1 MSGRLAAT
9 ETDYPAATPRN
20 LYRRCQE
27 RLAYDFTAKV
37 PLAFRPC
44 RIQSGHRRNRVA
56 GFPPTARQSSRV
68 PGTAGWTNLDSRLLT
83 RCPRLSGHAL
93 YTMMAW
99 SGWRVWSAPASV
111 DRSPRPAPVVLS
123 TLPNAEWSKLFFGQ
137 HRPDLALA
145 DLVVLE
151 AYVLGYIAAARKVDR
166 AASQAFIP
174 YAWVA
179 FAGLL
184 NAE

>member
-1 MSGRLAAT
+1 
-9 ETDYPAATPRN
+9 
-20 LYRRCQE
+20 
-27 RLAYDFTAKV
+27 
-37 PLAFRPC
+37 
-44 RIQSGHRRNRVA
+44 
-56 GFPPTARQSSRV
+56 
-68 PGTAGWTNLDSRLLT
+68 
-83 RCPRLSGHAL
+83 
-93 YTMMAW
+93 MMAW

-111 DRSPRPAPVVLS
+111 DCSRALRLWFSQLSPH
-123 TLPNAEWSKLFFGQ
+123 AEWTKLLFGG

-151 AYVLGYIAAARKVDR
+151 AYVLGYMAAARKVGR

-174 YAWVA
+174 YAAWVA

>member
-1 MSGRLAAT
+1 MLIHDDGVVRMAGL
-9 ETDYPAATPRN
+9 
-20 LYRRCQE
+20 E
-27 RLAYDFTAKV
+27 R
-37 PLAFRPC
+37 
-44 RIQSGHRRNRVA
+44 
-56 GFPPTARQSSRV
+56 
-68 PGTAGWTNLDSRLLT
+68 
-83 RCPRLSGHAL
+83 PRLG
-93 YTMMAW
+93 
-99 SGWRVWSAPASV
+99 GPF
-111 DRSPRPAPVVLS
+111 PRPAPVVLS

-151 AYVLGYIAAARKVDR
+151 AYVLGYMAAVRKLDR